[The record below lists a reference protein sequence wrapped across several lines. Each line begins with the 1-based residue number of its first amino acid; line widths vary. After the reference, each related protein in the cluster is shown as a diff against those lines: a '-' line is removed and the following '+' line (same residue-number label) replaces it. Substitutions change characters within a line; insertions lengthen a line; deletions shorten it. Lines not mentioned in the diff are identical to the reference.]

1 MEQAN
6 RVERLWLAMAVALVW
21 TIRLGS
27 QADSQLPEGNLKQL
41 PPTHIAHQRLKGP
54 PGRRPARRLSCPQR
68 GRLVLLAALV
78 RAEDLPLG
86 AIVAEPWPEQ
96 LTPLKRG
103 ISSTK
108 MRQKAKEHER
118 KRRYKA
124 ARRRRQAA

>member
-1 MEQAN
+1 MGQAS

-21 TIRLGS
+21 TVRLGS
-27 QADSQLPEGNLKQL
+27 QADSRLSGGNVDQLPAG
-41 PPTHIAHQRLKGP
+41 HIARQRVKRQP
-54 PGRRPARRLSCPQR
+54 DQPPARRLSCPQR

-86 AIVAEPWPEQ
+86 AIVAEPWPER
-96 LTPLKRG
+96 LVPLKREANP
-103 ISSTK
+103 TK
-108 MRQKAKEHER
+108 MRQQAKEHER